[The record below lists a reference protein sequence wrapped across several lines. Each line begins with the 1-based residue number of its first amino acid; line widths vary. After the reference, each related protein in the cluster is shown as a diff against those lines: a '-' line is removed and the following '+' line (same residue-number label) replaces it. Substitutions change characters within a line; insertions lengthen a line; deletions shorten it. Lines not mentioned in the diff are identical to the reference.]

1 MNMNMARLTAADMPL
16 FNGITSDLFP
26 GVEVP
31 DLDYGKVCMCVYVCA
46 PNFLLRFGNKNI

>member
-31 DLDYGKVCMCVYVCA
+31 DLDYGKVCVCDVVYVYVCVCTCVCT
-46 PNFLLRFGNKNI
+46 